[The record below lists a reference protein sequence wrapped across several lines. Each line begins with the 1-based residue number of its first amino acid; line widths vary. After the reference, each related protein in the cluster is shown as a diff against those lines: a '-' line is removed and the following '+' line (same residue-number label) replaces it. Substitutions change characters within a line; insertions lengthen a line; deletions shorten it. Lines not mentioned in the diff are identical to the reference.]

1 MVDKEDSGEKPKKER
16 VKKKDDEEK
25 PKKKIVKPKKEKE
38 DKEKK
43 VKVKPEVKKPAVK
56 KPKPKKVKAKK
67 EKACEENEIVVAAAY
82 KKKAIPEHIRTLV
95 WNLWIGEEI
104 AKAKC
109 MCCKAT
115 EIHVRHFQAGHVVA
129 EANGGS
135 SEICNLRPICQPCN
149 LAMGTRNMEEF
160 IATFGLH
167 SGGK

>member
-1 MVDKEDSGEKPKKER
+1 MTDYGEKKKDKVEKEKAKKEKDQKKEKPKKENKVKMKSEVKPKVK
-16 VKKKDDEEK
+16 VKKEKVPK
-25 PKKKIVKPKKEKE
+25 PKKK
-38 DKEKK
+38 K
-43 VKVKPEVKKPAVK
+43 VQ
-56 KPKPKKVKAKK
+56 
-67 EKACEENEIVVAAAY
+67 EENEIVAAACLP
-82 KKKAIPEHIRTLV
+82 KKKSIPEHIRTLV
-95 WNLWIGEEI
+95 WNLWIGEEV

-135 SEICNLRPICQPCN
+135 CEIANLRPICQPCN

-167 SGGK
+167 KEGK